1 MTYISNK
8 QKTNNSGLYTQRMLA
23 LPELQSLNDFAA
35 KIRVTPEL
43 LTKYTGNNKHHYA
56 VHQEEKKTPGQYRE
70 ISSPTSELKALQRWI
85 LRNILDKLSP
95 SPYAKGF
102 IKKKC
107 LFDNAKPHEG
117 KQYVLNLDLK
127 DFFSSV
133 SSKNVCTL
141 FKSLGYPPLLSY
153 QMTNICTLNGC
164 LPQGAPTSPALSN
177 LVTIRMDYRI
187 GKYCEK
193 YALTYTRY
201 ADDMTISGNKLSIVK
216 KARIM
221 INKIIREESFYI
233 HPKKN
238 KLSGPSVRRE
248 VTGLV
253 VNESLGIG
261 REKYNFYRTKMFKLH
276 KEQHPNFESVSSG
289 IIAFVRS
296 VDIVRA
302 QKLHA
307 YFEKLRIKN

>member
-1 MTYISNK
+1 M
-8 QKTNNSGLYTQRMLA
+8 
-23 LPELQSLNDFAA
+23 
-35 KIRVTPEL
+35 
-43 LTKYTGNNKHHYA
+43 
-56 VHQEEKKTPGQYRE
+56 
-70 ISSPTSELKALQRWI
+70 QRWI

-221 INKIIREESFYI
+221 INKIIREEGFYI